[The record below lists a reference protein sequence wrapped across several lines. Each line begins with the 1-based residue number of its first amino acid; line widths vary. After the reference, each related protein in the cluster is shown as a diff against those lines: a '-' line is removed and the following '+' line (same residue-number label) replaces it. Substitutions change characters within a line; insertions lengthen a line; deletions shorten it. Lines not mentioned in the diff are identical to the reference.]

1 MKSTDKVKSS
11 IPTPKELNVNAL
23 QLIHPLFSFNSFGVG
38 RQFGCP
44 PVDFIYGYSH
54 SILSGF
60 LGKLLSTNSLTP
72 QRHYKAFDALLKV

>member
-1 MKSTDKVKSS
+1 MESTDKVNIG

-23 QLIHPLFSFNSFGVG
+23 QLIHLLFLFNSFGVG
-38 RQFGCP
+38 SQFGRS

-60 LGKLLSTNSLTP
+60 WVSYYLQIP
-72 QRHYKAFDALLKV
+72 